1 MKDQK
6 LMIIIGLTLLGLI
19 LRIIFL
25 MVMKGNWPGCDSPT
39 IDALYHHLWA
49 MQIADGNILGGGP
62 YFRAPFYPYFLGL
75 IYSIF
80 GTNFTL
86 VYLLQHIIGVLVVPL
101 VFIISRNYFAPV
113 TAIIAALLTA
123 VNGILIYFESQLL
136 LDFLTVIFFLVFIH
150 FLTIAQKGGKSRFF
164 LFAGLMA
171 GLFAITR
178 PNILAVIPL
187 VCIWIFMIVPDMKI
201 KIRNSL
207 LLMIGIIIFVLPVT
221 LRNITVGNDTVLI
234 ASQGGINFYI
244 GNNEQADGYTAMLP
258 GFGHTWQYSDAD
270 YEAASSL
277 GKKPGAIKPSEVSS
291 YYYDKAVK
299 YIISSP
305 VHFIKL
311 LIKKLYLFWNRYE
324 ISNNNNIY
332 FLTDYIG
339 MSFYPLFLFAVISP
353 LGLIGSILCFFKGR
367 RFWIFP
373 ILIFGY
379 MITVVMFF
387 ITARFRLPLV
397 PILSIMTAFTIYEI
411 YQAITNKRYRYSI
424 ILLISVFVAGV
435 FTWTNFYGHHDSSTA
450 MANYSLG
457 NMFLKKGDYNS
468 ARQQYQTALEQAS
481 CVPNAHLNL
490 GVIAFYESD
499 TATARLEFEKEIK
512 SCGPS
517 AKAYNNLSMLARLK
531 GDYNRAYAI
540 ADTAISYFPNF
551 KEGFM
556 NRITAAFAL
565 ADTNVIKTA
574 VSGFVDTFPEDIA
587 ARFYLGRFLYLTGKL
602 ENAEQEFRYIALS
615 SDKDIVSE
623 YDLSEIYSAALP
635 YGYNPE
641 KIRGKSFYHLGLMSV
656 EKGEIDSALY
666 NFKQAAS
673 LLPDDPDA
681 RHNLALAY
689 DQKGDYQMALDEFR
703 QAITL
708 DSMKAVY
715 YYNYALSLGKT
726 GNYPMAVQMLEKTL
740 SLDPEFDQAK
750 NILQALNA
758 QLNR

>member
-1 MKDQK
+1 MKNQK

-25 MVMKGNWPGCDSPT
+25 TVMKANWPGWESPT

-49 MQIADGNILGGGP
+49 KQIADGNILGGGP

-80 GTNFTL
+80 GANFTL
-86 VYLLQHIIGVLVVPL
+86 VYLFQHIIGVLAVPL
-101 VFIISRNYFAPV
+101 VFMISRNYFPPAA
-113 TAIIAALLTA
+113 AIIAALLTA

-136 LDFLTVIFFLVFIH
+136 LDFLTVILFLVFIY
-150 FLTIAQKGGKSRFF
+150 FLTTAQKSGKSRFF
-164 LFAGLMA
+164 LFAGLIA
-171 GLFAITR
+171 GLFAIAR
-178 PNILAVIPL
+178 PNILAVMPL
-187 VCIWIFMIVPDMKI
+187 VCIWIFMIVPDIKVKI
-201 KIRNSL
+201 KNSL
-207 LLMIGIIIFVLPVT
+207 LLIIGTLIFVLPVT
-221 LRNITVGNDTVLI
+221 LRNIVVGDDAVLI

-244 GNNEQADGYTAMLP
+244 GNNERADGYTALLP

-270 YEAASSL
+270 YEAASNL
-277 GKKPGAIKPSEVSS
+277 GKKPGTIKPSEVSS
-291 YYYDKAVK
+291 YYYNKSAK
-299 YIISSP
+299 YILSSP
-305 VHFIKL
+305 GHFIKL
-311 LIKKLYLFWNRYE
+311 LIKKFYLFWNRYE

-332 FLTDYIG
+332 FLTNYIG
-339 MSFYPLFLFAVISP
+339 LSFYPLFLFAVISP
-353 LGLIGSILCFFKGR
+353 LGLIGSVLCFFKGR

-379 MITVVMFF
+379 MATVIMFF
-387 ITARFRLPLV
+387 ITARFRLPLAPV
-397 PILSIMTAFTIYEI
+397 LSIMAAYAIYEI
-411 YQAITNKRYRYSI
+411 YRAIANKRYRYSVV
-424 ILLISVFVAGV
+424 LLVSVLIAVV

-468 ARQQYQTALEQAS
+468 ARQQYQTASEQAP

-499 TATARLEFEKEIK
+499 TAAARYEFENEIEY
-512 SCGPS
+512 CGPS

-551 KEGFM
+551 KEGFI

-565 ADTNVIKTA
+565 ADTNVIETA

-587 ARFYLGRFLYLTGKL
+587 ARYYLGRFLVLTGKPL
-602 ENAEQEFRYIALS
+602 KAEKEFRYVALS

-641 KIRGKSFYHLGLMSV
+641 KIRGKSFYHLGLLSV

-666 NFKQAAS
+666 NFKQAVNF
-673 LLPDDPDA
+673 LPDDPDA

-689 DQKGDYQMALDEFR
+689 DQKGKYQPALAEFSR
-703 QAITL
+703 AIEL
-708 DSMKAVY
+708 DSTNAIY

-726 GNYPMAVQMLEKTL
+726 GNYPMAVEMLTKAL

-750 NILQALNA
+750 NVLQALRA
-758 QLNR
+758 QLNK